1 MIKHPP
7 PLGTPVSPVGL
18 LLLRVAAKCNTLSV
32 MNEKTHEAWLVELIG
47 TDSMRT
53 AAQKTEYAQTT
64 ISRQLSRG
72 HLSPE
77 MVIALCRA
85 YDRSPVA
92 GLIETGYINDYELH
106 GPDVEVALKEA
117 TNEQLLDE
125 IMRRSDPQARYLF
138 GNEADDDAIGLAP
151 HLTPVS
157 DPSDSIHDDGTVR
170 EFDYT
175 PDEYAADS
183 SPDEDK
189 LREERGEDFID

>member
-1 MIKHPP
+1 
-7 PLGTPVSPVGL
+7 
-18 LLLRVAAKCNTLSV
+18 
-32 MNEKTHEAWLVELIG
+32 MNFETWLDELIG
-47 TDSMRT
+47 ADTRAVAS
-53 AAQKTEYAQTT
+53 KKSNYAQST

-72 HLSPE
+72 HLRPE
-77 MVIALCRA
+77 TVIALCRA
-85 YDRSPVA
+85 YDRSPVK
-92 GLIETGYINDYELH
+92 GLVETGYINDYEIH
-106 GPDVEVALKEA
+106 GPDIEVALKEA

-138 GNEADDDAIGLAP
+138 GNDGNDDAIGLAP

-157 DPSDSIHDDGTVR
+157 DADDSMPDDDGTVR
-170 EFDYT
+170 EFDYH